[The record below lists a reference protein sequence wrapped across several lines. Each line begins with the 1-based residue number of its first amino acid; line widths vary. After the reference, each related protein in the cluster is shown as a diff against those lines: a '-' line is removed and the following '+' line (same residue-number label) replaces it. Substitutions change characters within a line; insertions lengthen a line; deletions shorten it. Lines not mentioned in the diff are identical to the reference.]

1 MKEKYTKQEIIDII
15 EKIEMYYQ
23 WWDENANKDLY
34 ETVFELNSFHKCI
47 EMTKDLFWITI
58 DEDTL

>member
-1 MKEKYTKQEIIDII
+1 MKEKYTKQEITDII
-15 EKIEMYYQ
+15 DKIEMYYQ

-34 ETVFELNSFHKCI
+34 ETIFELNSFYKCI
-47 EMTKDLFWITI
+47 KMTKDLFGITI